1 VRHWMRCFARLDRRR
16 LLAGLLPGLL
26 AVAGCTSDDPA
37 RAAAERFVDQYYVE
51 IDLPGAREEA
61 VGLARAKVEHELALI
76 EGQPPPE
83 DALRPRIHY
92 RFLEQ
97 QDPGSRDRR
106 GFLYELTISFD
117 GGQQL
122 QRRALVTVREDEGA
136 WRAVNFQEL
145 DLEGRADE
153 ERG

>member
-1 VRHWMRCFARLDRRR
+1 MPSWMRSFARPDRHRR
-16 LLAGLLPGLL
+16 PATALL
-26 AVAGCTSDDPA
+26 AVLLWLASGCTSDDPA

-51 IDLPGAREEA
+51 IDLPGALAES
-61 VGLARAKVEHELALI
+61 VGLAHAKVQRELELI
-76 EGQPPPE
+76 KDQPPPE

-97 QDPGSRDRR
+97 QISERDRR

-117 GGQQL
+117 GGEQL
-122 QRRALVTVREDEGA
+122 QRRALVTVREDEGT

-145 DLEGRADE
+145 D
-153 ERG
+153 